1 MGEHR
6 PGVESSHQHRSC
18 PPRQTGRLQAKRSRR
33 IPSSDRHAFILL
45 TPTFAGVGHAL
56 AQMGTTRAAIFSVRI
71 RADASPRG
79 TAIEGVGREG
89 CGERRSPSQ
98 GVAAAAGRGR
108 PRNGALLEPALPSP
122 WPVRSRAAWQM
133 LLCRVRLHRA
143 DRAVENECRELGA
156 HSGRQRPCHP
166 SPAPSAA
173 RARQRTAKDG
183 QRRRSHGCRMPGRG
197 YA

>member
-108 PRNGALLEPALPSP
+108 PRNGALLEPAVPSP
-122 WPVRSRAAWQM
+122 WAGAEPRRWPAPGPESATR
-133 LLCRVRLHRA
+133 RVR
-143 DRAVENECRELGA
+143 
-156 HSGRQRPCHP
+156 
-166 SPAPSAA
+166 PAPGRTPLSGE
-173 RARQRTAKDG
+173 RLGFDARQ
-183 QRRRSHGCRMPGRG
+183 CRPPSVGVPP
-197 YA
+197 